1 MSLVVC
7 DLSIHLC
14 SNVHIFLCEKW
25 SHRDNYLYHPF
36 LRRLVMANMSD
47 YLENKMIDHLF
58 RGLAYPVSTT
68 LYVALSSSAA
78 LGDTATGTTMSEI
91 TGGAYARQAVVAT
104 TANWY
109 STNGTTSGASSG
121 TNGTTSNVAAI
132 TFPTATA
139 DWGTVQAVVICDS

>member
-1 MSLVVC
+1 
-7 DLSIHLC
+7 
-14 SNVHIFLCEKW
+14 
-25 SHRDNYLYHPF
+25 
-36 LRRLVMANMSD
+36 MANMSD

-139 DWGTVQAVVICDS
+139 DWGTVQAVVICDSATTASGNALFWGNLTSAKVVSNGDTFQFAIGSLSVQIDN